1 MTFWSW
7 DDGYD
12 GTWEGEIYGERYSDG
27 AWHLMEG
34 QANIETETTYAVWA
48 NDVGHEG
55 PGGPYEVKSRGARAY
70 GGIRLASL
78 GGPAPLLT
86 PVMQSGKTPKRRFN
100 DWLHCVAG
108 GCGWIGLGCLS
119 WGPLAPQCW
128 IGGCAGPVMIGC
140 YIEKYFF

>member
-34 QANIETETTYAVWA
+34 QANIETETMYAVWA

-86 PVMQSGKTPKRRFN
+86 PVMQSGKTPKRLASTSGSIVWQE
-100 DWLHCVAG
+100 DAAG
-108 GCGWIGLGCLS
+108 SASVVSRGVRWHPS
-119 WGPLAPQCW
+119 
-128 IGGCAGPVMIGC
+128 AGSGAVQAR
-140 YIEKYFF
+140 